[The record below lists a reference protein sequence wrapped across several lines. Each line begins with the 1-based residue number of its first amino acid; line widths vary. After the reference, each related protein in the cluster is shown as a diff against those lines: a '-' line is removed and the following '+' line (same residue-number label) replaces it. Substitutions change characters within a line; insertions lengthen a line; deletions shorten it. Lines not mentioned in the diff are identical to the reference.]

1 MSESG
6 NTTEQNEA
14 VAESAEAGQSEE
26 NTGVEPPRRR
36 RGMLTAWFALLIAL
50 AALALASRG
59 FWMPEPE
66 TQPRTERL
74 AELERQIDRLS
85 ERLPRIEQ
93 ALSEVNDELHA
104 AIDSLPAPVEIP
116 ALQARLESQLD
127 ERLESRLQSLAGRV
141 EQQAGQHNSELGAL
155 RGRLDSLE
163 SEFSSGLERLS
174 ARLEQADRHS
184 ELSARELTERL
195 RLIEIAQLLAM
206 ADNAIGISGDR
217 TAAEAALERIV
228 RRSSTIDAPGW
239 QRLHEAAQHDLNAV
253 RDWSP
258 AAGADDIR
266 SLLSTAQAVA
276 SWPVGPV
283 TDPQSP
289 HEPEQSGWRERFGR
303 IFGELV
309 RVETLDPQQLSPVEL
324 DRARQRVQLLLEAGA
339 LALARREHAIANELI
354 GQARNA
360 IEQLFEPGHRQVE
373 SALTMLDALA
383 QSLADPAPLP
393 LPERTRVAYQR
404 LGGQQ

>member
-1 MSESG
+1 M
-6 NTTEQNEA
+6 
-14 VAESAEAGQSEE
+14 
-26 NTGVEPPRRR
+26 
-36 RGMLTAWFALLIAL
+36 
-50 AALALASRG
+50 
-59 FWMPEPE
+59 
-66 TQPRTERL
+66 
-74 AELERQIDRLS
+74 
-85 ERLPRIEQ
+85 
-93 ALSEVNDELHA
+93 SEVNDELHA
-104 AIDSLPAPVEIP
+104 AIDSLPAPVDTS

-228 RRSSTIDAPGW
+228 RRSSTIEAPGW

-283 TDPQSP
+283 TDPPSA
-289 HEPEQSGWRERFGR
+289 HDPEQSGWRDRFGR

-354 GQARNA
+354 GQARDA
-360 IEQLFEPGHRQVE
+360 IEQIFDPGHRQVG
-373 SALTMLDALA
+373 SALTMFDALA
-383 QSLADPAPLP
+383 QSLADPAPIP
-393 LPERTRVAYQR
+393 LPERTRAAYQQ